1 MRSANDVPII
11 AVVDDD
17 EAVQVSIS
25 SLLHSAGYRSE
36 AYRSAEAF
44 LGACAMQ
51 LPDCAILDFRL
62 PGLNGLELQRML
74 SEFGHSIPIIMVSAY
89 DDRVR
94 TKALEQGAL
103 IVLGKPFSGE
113 TLLAAIR
120 SALESSEPESGQEK
134 GT

>member
-44 LGACAMQ
+44 LDACAMQ

-103 IVLGKPFSGE
+103 IVLGKPFGGE

>member
-1 MRSANDVPII
+1 
-11 AVVDDD
+11 
-17 EAVQVSIS
+17 
-25 SLLHSAGYRSE
+25 
-36 AYRSAEAF
+36 
-44 LGACAMQ
+44 
-51 LPDCAILDFRL
+51 
-62 PGLNGLELQRML
+62 
-74 SEFGHSIPIIMVSAY
+74 MVSAY

-113 TLLAAIR
+113 TPLAAIR

>member
-44 LGACAMQ
+44 LDACAMQ

-74 SEFGHSIPIIMVSAY
+74 SEFGHAIPIIMVSAY

-103 IVLGKPFSGE
+103 IVLGKPFGGE

>member
-1 MRSANDVPII
+1 MRSANDFPII

-25 SLLHSAGYRSE
+25 TLLHSAGYRSE
-36 AYRSAEAF
+36 AYSLAEAF
-44 LGACAMQ
+44 LDACAMQ

-103 IVLGKPFSGE
+103 IVLGKPFGGE

>member
-1 MRSANDVPII
+1 MPRD
-11 AVVDDD
+11 
-17 EAVQVSIS
+17 
-25 SLLHSAGYRSE
+25 R
-36 AYRSAEAF
+36 R
-44 LGACAMQ
+44 
-51 LPDCAILDFRL
+51 
-62 PGLNGLELQRML
+62 L

-120 SALESSEPESGQEK
+120 SALESNRAKKKELSGALVK
-134 GT
+134 